1 MPLQVE
7 PARSATSPAYRGCEQ
22 RAGSHAIVIGVLN
35 NMPDPAL
42 EATEGQFSS
51 LLQAAAGSHPVR
63 LCFSCLPG
71 VPRGPAA
78 RERIERIYWSLEELL
93 RQAPDALIV
102 TGTEPRAAAL
112 SDEPYWAQFVEVLHW
127 AEAHTV
133 SSIWSCLAA
142 HAAVEVLDGVRRQ
155 RLGQKRFG
163 VFEHSVL
170 AGHPLVRGVSAPLRM
185 PHSRWNELPVA
196 QLRAAGYA
204 ILSCSPESGADL
216 FVKQR
221 RSLHLFF
228 QGHPEYERTTLFKE
242 YRRDVGRFLSGQ
254 QSSYPPLPCRY
265 FSAAAAAALREFQ
278 ERALS
283 QRTPELLTDFPAAA
297 AAGAH
302 SSWRPAALTM
312 YGNWLSWVAKAK
324 AAAGT
329 TVQAQA

>member
-102 TGTEPRAAAL
+102 TGTEPRAASL

-127 AEAHTV
+127 AEEHTA

-163 VFEHSVL
+163 VFEHTVL

-185 PHSRWNELPVA
+185 PHSRWNELPVGE
-196 QLRAAGYA
+196 LRAAGYA
-204 ILSCSPESGADL
+204 ILSCSPESGADF

-221 RSLHLFF
+221 GSLHLFF

>member
-1 MPLQVE
+1 MPLHVE
-7 PARSATSPAYRGCEQ
+7 PARSATPAHGGCDR
-22 RAGSHAIVIGVLN
+22 RAASHGIVIGVLN
-35 NMPDPAL
+35 NMPDAAL
-42 EATEGQFSS
+42 EATEGQFAA
-51 LLQAAAGSHPVR
+51 LLDAAGGSQPVR
-63 LCFSCLPG
+63 LRFSCLPG

-78 RERIERIYWSLEELL
+78 RERIERTYWSLEELL

-196 QLRAAGYA
+196 ELRAAGYA

-242 YRRDVGRFLSGQ
+242 YRRDVGRFLSGE

-265 FSAAAAAALREFQ
+265 FSAEGVAALRGFQ

-283 QRTPELLTDFPAAA
+283 QRTVELLADFPSAA

-312 YGNWLSWVAKAK
+312 YRNWLSLLANAK

-329 TVQAQA
+329 VVRAQV

>member
-1 MPLQVE
+1 M
-7 PARSATSPAYRGCEQ
+7 
-22 RAGSHAIVIGVLN
+22 
-35 NMPDPAL
+35 
-42 EATEGQFSS
+42 
-51 LLQAAAGSHPVR
+51 
-63 LCFSCLPG
+63 
-71 VPRGPAA
+71 
-78 RERIERIYWSLEELL
+78 
-93 RQAPDALIV
+93 
-102 TGTEPRAAAL
+102 

-127 AEAHTV
+127 AEEHTA

-163 VFEHSVL
+163 VFEHTVL

-185 PHSRWNELPVA
+185 PHSRWNELPVGE
-196 QLRAAGYA
+196 LRAAGYA
-204 ILSCSPESGADL
+204 ILSCSPESGADF

>member
-1 MPLQVE
+1 MPLYVQ
-7 PARSATSPAYRGCEQ
+7 PARSATPSAHGGYDH
-22 RAGSHAIVIGVLN
+22 RADSHTLVIGVLN

-42 EATEGQFSS
+42 EATERQFSA
-51 LLQAAAGSHPVR
+51 LLDAAGGSHPVR
-63 LCFSCLPG
+63 LRFSCLPG

-78 RERIERIYWSLEELL
+78 RERIERTYWSLEELL

-102 TGTEPRAAAL
+102 TGTEPRAACL
-112 SDEPYWAQFVEVLHW
+112 SDEPYWEQLVEVLHW
-127 AEAHTV
+127 AEEHTV

-163 VFEHSVL
+163 VFEHTVL

-185 PHSRWNELPVA
+185 PHSRWNELPVGE
-196 QLRAAGYA
+196 LRAAGYA

-221 RSLHLFF
+221 RSLHLFL

-242 YRRDVGRFLSGQ
+242 YRRDVGRFLSGE

-265 FSAAAAAALREFQ
+265 FSAEGVAALRGFQ

-283 QRTPELLTDFPAAA
+283 QRTVELLADFPAAA
-297 AAGAH
+297 AAGAYC
-302 SSWRPAALTM
+302 SWRPAALTM
-312 YGNWLSWVAKAK
+312 YRNWLSLLAHAKAD
-324 AAAGT
+324 AGAR
-329 TVQAQA
+329 VQAQV